1 MVEWANQ
8 ALFAAQFI
16 DRVRG
21 AREQSSFSEV
31 DMETLLGLPKGYY
44 KNYETHSL
52 LPHHLILRF
61 CLFTGIEVVE
71 LFGGYASALH
81 RGNGDGKK

>member
-8 ALFAAQFI
+8 ALFTARFI
-16 DRVRG
+16 ARVRA
-21 AREQSSFSEV
+21 ARALSYSELE
-31 DMETLLGLPKGYY
+31 MEMLLGLPKGHY

-81 RGNGDGKK
+81 VGNGGGEK

>member
-16 DRVRG
+16 ARVRA
-21 AREQSSFSEV
+21 AREESFSES
-31 DMETLLGLPKGYY
+31 EIEILLGLPKGSYTA
-44 KNYETHSL
+44 YETHSL

-61 CLFTGIEVVE
+61 CLFTGIDVVE
-71 LFGGYASALH
+71 LFGGYANALH
-81 RGNGDGKK
+81 RGNGNGQK

>member
-16 DRVRG
+16 ARVRA
-21 AREQSSFSEV
+21 AREESFSELE
-31 DMETLLGLPKGYY
+31 MEMLLGLPKGSY
-44 KNYETHSL
+44 KTYETHRL
-52 LPHHLILRF
+52 LPHYLILRF
-61 CLFTGIEVVE
+61 CLFTGIDMVE

-81 RGNGDGKK
+81 LGNGDGQK